1 MDRITQNAFTFR
13 AGSGRRGWEEGIEV
27 RLERLPIGTAKISE
41 RTTGAHMV
49 KFMLS
54 EGIEERNE
62 DWEMIGVEWI
72 GGEVAGRSWSRD
84 GPEDRGGE
92 VG

>member
-1 MDRITQNAFTFR
+1 
-13 AGSGRRGWEEGIEV
+13 
-27 RLERLPIGTAKISE
+27 
-41 RTTGAHMV
+41 MV